1 MLDDAPENEFTLTGS
16 VTGVDNLG
24 DVFGGNALLD
34 GGEDLPVSAT
44 LCLVL
49 ERIRDDG
56 KPVDGLPPILE
67 FRIIVFRELLFDEMA
82 DGPRDNE
89 FVAQPR
95 VVGFFCRAKH
105 LGDVVG
111 NAGFLRDD
119 NDGHEWVG
127 PVEPT

>member
-1 MLDDAPENEFTLTGS
+1 MLDDAPENEFTFAGGVTS
-16 VTGVDNLG
+16 VDDLA
-24 DVFGGNALLD
+24 DVFSGNALLD

-44 LCLVL
+44 FCLVF

-56 KPVDGLPPILE
+56 KPVDGLPPILKL
-67 FRIIVFRELLFDEMA
+67 RVIVLRELLFDEMA
-82 DGPRDNE
+82 DGPSDNE

-119 NDGHEWVG
+119 NDGHDEVG